1 MRIIKLKP
9 QKIFLICPSS
19 LLVVQIAARII
30 RKINITTMNDLQFL
44 ILPNRPVFY
53 AGL

>member
-1 MRIIKLKP
+1 MRIIKIKP
-9 QKIFLICPSS
+9 QKIFPICPSS